1 MTGRRLLAQ
10 VNVARMRAA
19 ADSAE
24 MHGFLSAVDP
34 VNRRAEASAG
44 FVWRL
49 PAGGGHAVTT
59 VEDAGF
65 ASVVNVSLWA
75 SYESLHAFVYRSH
88 HGGFVR
94 QRARWFL
101 PTPQPSTALWW
112 VAADDRPTVDDALAR
127 LRLLRRHGPTASA
140 FSLRRRFDAEG
151 RPVTRPV
158 GIDRRR

>member
-10 VNVARMRAA
+10 VNVARTRAT
-19 ADSAE
+19 AD
-24 MHGFLSAVDP
+24 MQGFLAAVDP
-34 VNRRAEASAG
+34 VNRLAEASAG

-59 VEDAGF
+59 VEDDGF
-65 ASVVNVSLWA
+65 ATVVNVSLWA
-75 SYESLHAFVYRSH
+75 SYESLHAFVYRSQ

-94 QRARWFL
+94 QRARWFV
-101 PTPQPSTALWW
+101 PSPPPSTALWW
-112 VAADDRPTVDDALAR
+112 VVADERPTVEEALAR
-127 LRLLRRHGPTASA
+127 LHLLRRYGPTPEA
-140 FSLRRRFDAEG
+140 FPLRRRFDADG